1 MKNFYEKNSLKNPLY
16 SEIDFGMPTL
26 IELNSIKENVEL
38 CKELNLNFIE
48 LNMNMP
54 YCTILGYNEN
64 DTSVK
69 VELND
74 FISEL
79 NEYQKKYG
87 IYFTIHLDENFNFA
101 DMNNYV
107 RNAYLKTL
115 ENVVHNSCKIKCPVI
130 NMHLNPGIYFTLPTE
145 KVFLFEKYNEY
156 YEFCVDE
163 FINFS
168 KNEMKNL
175 DFKPLLSIE
184 NTNGWK
190 SFEKISLDKI
200 LKYDNFALTFD
211 IGHSEAIGNL
221 DEQFILEHKSKLKHF
236 HIHDGTLPNSV
247 TKSFGKNHLELGT
260 GSIDLL
266 GRLNLA
272 KETNSR
278 CVIETK
284 TVEALKN
291 SVSWL
296 NKNFS

>member
-16 SEIDFGMPTL
+16 SKLDFGMPTL

-54 YCTILGYNEN
+54 YCALLGYNEK
-64 DTSVK
+64 DDSVK
-69 VELND
+69 SELDN

-79 NEYQKKYG
+79 KDFQKKYG

-107 RNAYLKTL
+107 RDAYLETL
-115 ENVVHNSCKIKCPVI
+115 KNVIYNASKIRCPVI
-130 NMHLNPGIYFTLPTE
+130 NMHLNSGIYFTLPTE
-145 KVFLFEKYNEY
+145 KVFLFEKYNDHY
-156 YEFCVDE
+156 DFCVNE
-163 FINFS
+163 FINFA
-168 KNEMKNL
+168 KNEIESL
-175 DFKPLLSIE
+175 DFMPLLSIE

-190 SFEKISLDKI
+190 IFEKTSLDKI
-200 LKYDNFALTFD
+200 LKQDNFSLTFD

-221 DEQFILEHKSKLKHF
+221 DEDFILSHKSKLKHF
-236 HIHDGTLPNSV
+236 HIHDGTLPNPT

-260 GSIDLL
+260 EKIDLFQ
-266 GRLNLA
+266 RLNLA